1 MEFRDAKDFSKVLY
15 DHSTAPFIPY
25 EMCVVSASKLCF
37 EDYSKSPSVIRQLD
51 CRFTPTNS
59 SEVLIVP
66 DETIYDMY
74 FTTPGGHILLVACGI
89 KGFKAYDIKKKQLE
103 WSGSGKL
110 NGLENALDVSSV
122 TSDGQE
128 SIFVCD
134 KGNSCVLVFS
144 FSGEYI
150 STLVKAGEQGVGEPT
165 FIRWSNT
172 LSSLF
177 VAHRKDDEEMWV
189 SVVKRRS

>member
-1 MEFRDAKDFSKVLY
+1 MVDPPNQNFTDAFDHVTPLLIQEGRDTMLISILVTFILSVFRSEGRGAWNFGTQRISARFSDY
-15 DHSTAPFIPY
+15 STAPFIPY
-25 EMCVVSASKLCF
+25 EMCAVSASKLCF

-74 FTTPGGHILLVACGI
+74 FTTPGGHIVLVACGI
-89 KGFKAYDIKKKQLE
+89 KGFKAYDVKKKQLE

-122 TSDGQE
+122 TSD
-128 SIFVCD
+128 
-134 KGNSCVLVFS
+134 S
-144 FSGEYI
+144 FSG
-150 STLVKAGEQGVGEPT
+150 
-165 FIRWSNT
+165 
-172 LSSLF
+172 
-177 VAHRKDDEEMWV
+177 
-189 SVVKRRS
+189 